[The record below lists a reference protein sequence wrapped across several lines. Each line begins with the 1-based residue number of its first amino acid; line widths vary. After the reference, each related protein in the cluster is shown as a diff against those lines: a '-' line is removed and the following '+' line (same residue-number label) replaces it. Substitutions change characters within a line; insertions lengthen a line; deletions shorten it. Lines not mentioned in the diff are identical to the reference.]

1 MYNNCFV
8 SIIKWVKLMKYGK
21 LITRNYSKTLL
32 GDKVTPLA
40 ENTLLGR
47 MLTYINNTNDHRN
60 SVEINGTIDN
70 IIQFKTNNLSKL
82 NVDQIANLFYTA
94 NVSILSHNKHHLRKV
109 LDMLDVE
116 CCLRLTKMEP
126 NNILKLLSAFM
137 HVVPNRI
144 TEYKFYNYA
153 TDDIERCLK
162 VCSKK
167 ELIKFIFYIG
177 LQKKAKKAQVLLR
190 KCLRTINEQYLE
202 NLKVEDLCIICNST
216 YRTNTKITNLDLLE
230 KVKRT
235 LNENLSL
242 LKDPAL
248 LITLVKTIKHNNY
261 QDEDLLTT
269 ISCTIFFNKTLQYY
283 TFTAICHLLSLY
295 AQYLYYDEEL
305 FNLFIPHSIQLLQDA
320 VITSRKAHLTEQMR
334 TKDIKM
340 FLSSLSQL
348 NCEVDG
354 ELLQKAVMSNLHQ
367 RISLKDFEIDF
378 FVEILLCLWMLK
390 CRPYDLLTLIL
401 TPENVASINKKYPKT
416 VQHLNLLTSLIEIED
431 PNLFNL
437 LRLQSVSSSAFF
449 NHTLQIKSRPL
460 LQKIYDVLKTGVGG
474 AKIDRVEVLCQIPH
488 LNLAGLSVYKN
499 GKLAVNIE
507 LLDAYCC
514 VKNKDCHPNG
524 YMQLKLR
531 ILEEATVPVITVSE
545 KEVAHMDDVE
555 LCDFLMDEI
564 ELLS

>member
-1 MYNNCFV
+1 MYINCLV
-8 SIIKWVKLMKYGK
+8 SIIKKTKLIKYDQ

-32 GDKVTPLA
+32 GDKVTPLE

-47 MLTYINNTNDHRN
+47 MLMYINNTNDCRN
-60 SVEINGTIDN
+60 SVEIVGTSAIEN
-70 IIQFKTNNLSKL
+70 LTQFKTNDLYKL

-94 NVSILSHNKHHLRKV
+94 NISILSHNKQHLRKI

-153 TDDIERCLK
+153 TDDIDRCLK

-177 LQKKAKKAQVLLR
+177 LQKKGKKAQVLLR
-190 KCLRTINEQYLE
+190 KCLRTVNKQYLE
-202 NLKVEDLCIICNST
+202 NLTLEDLCIICNST
-216 YRTNTKITNLDLLE
+216 YRTNTKITNLHLLE
-230 KVKRT
+230 KVKQT

-295 AQYLYYDEEL
+295 ARYLYYDEEL
-305 FNLFIPHSIQLLQDA
+305 FNLFIPHSIRLLQDA
-320 VITSRKAHLTEQMR
+320 VIKSHRAHLTEQMR

-340 FLSSLSQL
+340 FLSSISKL
-348 NCEVDG
+348 NCTVDS
-354 ELLQKAVMSNLHQ
+354 EALQKAIMSNLYQ
-367 RISLKDFEIDF
+367 RISLKDFEIDLL
-378 FVEILLCLWMLK
+378 VEIILYLWMLK

-401 TPENVASINKKYPKT
+401 TPENVASIDSKYT
-416 VQHLNLLTSLIEIED
+416 QT
-431 PNLFNL
+431 
-437 LRLQSVSSSAFF
+437 
-449 NHTLQIKSRPL
+449 
-460 LQKIYDVLKTGVGG
+460 
-474 AKIDRVEVLCQIPH
+474 
-488 LNLAGLSVYKN
+488 
-499 GKLAVNIE
+499 
-507 LLDAYCC
+507 
-514 VKNKDCHPNG
+514 
-524 YMQLKLR
+524 
-531 ILEEATVPVITVSE
+531 
-545 KEVAHMDDVE
+545 
-555 LCDFLMDEI
+555 
-564 ELLS
+564 